1 VSIDCPELSRKLN
14 ELIGG
19 NRNMTLSEAANRGC
33 RRGNLVSMAA
43 CALFNALYSD
53 PVHCEK
59 AQVNGGRRRRRK
71 KRNP

>member
-1 VSIDCPELSRKLN
+1 MSIDCPELSRKLN

-43 CALFNALYSD
+43 RVLFNALYSD
-53 PVHCEK
+53 PVHCKK
-59 AQVNGGRRRRRK
+59 AEANGVRRRRK
-71 KRNP
+71 RNP